1 MSAINTEEYKRV
13 ISPPKTCLLTVSNTC
28 HLKCKMC
35 DLWTKKT
42 EPEELSIDEY
52 KKFVADLQAFEG
64 EPIELHLIG
73 GETFVKDGIFDLISF
88 ARRGGSRVIVTTS
101 GYSITEE
108 VAQKIAESD
117 LSMINFSLESLHAE
131 THDFLR
137 GVSGVHKK
145 VMNAIDYVSHAA
157 PNIEMAINTIIVKNN
172 LYDLVPL
179 VEWVNTH
186 PRFSQ
191 IYFMAVMRPFGSDL
205 DLYWQESERARLLWP
220 DSYKKTEDVLN
231 QLIGMRSTGAKIG
244 NSIGQLNVFKSYFK
258 DPRNFI
264 KRTGCTIAD
273 HALNINA
280 LGDAYLCFFMEKIGN
295 VRDSSPQELWFS
307 DTAAVVREKIKACR
321 QNCELVVNCYYED
334 EE

>member
-1 MSAINTEEYKRV
+1 MSALNTEEYTRV

-35 DLWTKKT
+35 DLWRKKT
-42 EPEELSIDEY
+42 APEELSIDEY

-64 EPIELHLIG
+64 PPIELHLIG
-73 GETFVKDGIFDLISF
+73 GETFIKDGIFDLISY
-88 ARRGGSRVIVTTS
+88 ARQGGSRVVVTTS
-101 GYSITEE
+101 AYSITEA
-108 VAQKIAESD
+108 VAQQIAASD

-137 GVSGVHKK
+137 GVSGTYIKLLR
-145 VMNAIDYVSHAA
+145 AIEYVSSAA
-157 PNIEMAINTIIVKNN
+157 PNIEMAINTIILKQN
-172 LYDLVPL
+172 LDDVIPL
-179 VEWVNTH
+179 VEWVSAH
-186 PRFSQ
+186 PRLSQ

-205 DLYWQESERARLLWP
+205 DLYWQETERAKLLWP
-220 DSYKKTEDVLN
+220 DNYEKTEAVLN
-231 QLIGMRSTGAKIG
+231 NLIDMKRAGSKIG

-264 KRTGCTIAD
+264 KRTGCTIAH

-280 LGDAYLCFFMEKIGN
+280 LGDAYLCFFMEKLGN
-295 VRDSSPQELWFS
+295 IRDSSPQALWVS
-307 DTAAVVREKIKACR
+307 NTAAVVREKIKVCR

-334 EE
+334 E